1 MQHRFLL
8 SLLPLALIGPF
19 TQEKPPATVKDRI
32 PITAIEELQIRPADR
47 IPISSLVWEEGGTD
61 PFPETV
67 LSIARQPDTV
77 IPKGTTVTVEII
89 RASKRRNS
97 FSALEMTPREPGVA
111 EKTYSYK
118 VSSDTK
124 VFYKEYNITALSPG
138 AYFARVTIKRSTDDI
153 KDSGTFYR

>member
-32 PITAIEELQIRPADR
+32 PITAIEEVQFRPQDR
-47 IPISSLVWEEGGTD
+47 IPISTRVWEDQGTN
-61 PFPETV
+61 PFPETA
-67 LSIARQPDTV
+67 LSIERKPDKV
-77 IPKGTTVTVEII
+77 IRKGTIVTVEII

-97 FSALEMTPREPGVA
+97 SSALEMTTREPGVA

-118 VSSDTK
+118 MSSDTE
-124 VFYKEYNITALSPG
+124 VFYKEYNITALSSGP
-138 AYFARVTIKRSTDDI
+138 YFARVTIKRTTDDI
-153 KDSGTFYR
+153 KDSGTFIR

>member
-8 SLLPLALIGPF
+8 SLLPLAVIWPF
-19 TQEKPPATVKDRI
+19 PQEKPPATVKDRI
-32 PITAIEELQIRPADR
+32 PITAIEEFQLRPQDR
-47 IPISSLVWEEGGTD
+47 IPISTLVWEDQGTN

-97 FSALEMTPREPGVA
+97 ISALEMTTREQGWA

-118 VSSDTK
+118 MSSDTK
-124 VFYKEYNITALSPG
+124 VFYKEYDITRLSQG